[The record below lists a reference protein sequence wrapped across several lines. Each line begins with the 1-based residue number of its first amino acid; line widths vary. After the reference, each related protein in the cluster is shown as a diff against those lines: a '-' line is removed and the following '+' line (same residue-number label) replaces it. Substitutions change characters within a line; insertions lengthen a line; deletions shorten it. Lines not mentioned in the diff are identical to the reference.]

1 MCKDSRDHKAVSASA
16 LAFCREQC
24 PSSGHV
30 ERIERR
36 YKPPHDHLLMIRHDN
51 LTVVPRFSQVL
62 GVEAIQVDSLGPA
75 QHRAPLKFGRAA
87 LSQVKSPSAAS
98 WDAA

>member
-1 MCKDSRDHKAVSASA
+1 
-16 LAFCREQC
+16 
-24 PSSGHV
+24 
-30 ERIERR
+30 
-36 YKPPHDHLLMIRHDN
+36 
-51 LTVVPRFSQVL
+51 
-62 GVEAIQVDSLGPA
+62 VEAIQVDSLGPA